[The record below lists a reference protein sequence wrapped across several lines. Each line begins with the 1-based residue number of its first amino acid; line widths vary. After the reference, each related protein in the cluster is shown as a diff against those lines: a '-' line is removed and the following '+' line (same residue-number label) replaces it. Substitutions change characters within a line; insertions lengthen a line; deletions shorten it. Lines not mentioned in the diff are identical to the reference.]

1 MKNHALALVA
11 LTLGVGAWSCTA
23 APAPQATGSP
33 AAAVSAPAEDVQTVQ
48 AAVVQLEK
56 DWVAAI
62 SKKDVAALDRLL
74 ADDFVGTSPTAHT
87 YTKTNAIDDLK
98 NAKYVVEAMNLDDVS
113 VNVYGGTAVAFA
125 SQEEKSH
132 YAGADTSGHYHF
144 TDVWVKK
151 DGRWQAVASHGTR
164 YDKAAAGEKAQ

>member
-1 MKNHALALVA
+1 MKNYALALAA
-11 LTLGVGAWSCTA
+11 LMLSVGAWSGTA
-23 APAPQATGSP
+23 APAQS
-33 AAAVSAPAEDVQTVQ
+33 EDAKTVQ
-48 AAVVQLEK
+48 ATVVQLEK

-62 SKKDVAALDRLL
+62 AKKDVATLDRLL

-98 NAKYVVEAMNLDDVS
+98 NAKYVVESMKLDEVS
-113 VNVYGGTAVAFA
+113 VNVYGSTAVAFA

-132 YAGADTSGHYHF
+132 YAGTDTSGHYHF

-151 DGRWQAVASHGTR
+151 GGRWQAVASHGTR
-164 YDKAAAGEKAQ
+164 YDKPAAGEKAK

>member
-1 MKNHALALVA
+1 MKNYALALAA
-11 LTLGVGAWSCTA
+11 LMLSVGAWSGTA
-23 APAPQATGSP
+23 APAQSEDAKAVQAT
-33 AAAVSAPAEDVQTVQ
+33 
-48 AAVVQLEK
+48 VVQLEK

-62 SKKDVAALDRLL
+62 AKKDVATLDRLL

-98 NAKYVVEAMNLDDVS
+98 NAKYVVESMKLDEVS
-113 VNVYGGTAVAFA
+113 VNVYGSTAVAFA

-132 YAGADTSGHYHF
+132 YAGTDTSGHYHF

-151 DGRWQAVASHGTR
+151 GGRWQAVASHGTR
-164 YDKAAAGEKAQ
+164 YDKPAAGEKAK